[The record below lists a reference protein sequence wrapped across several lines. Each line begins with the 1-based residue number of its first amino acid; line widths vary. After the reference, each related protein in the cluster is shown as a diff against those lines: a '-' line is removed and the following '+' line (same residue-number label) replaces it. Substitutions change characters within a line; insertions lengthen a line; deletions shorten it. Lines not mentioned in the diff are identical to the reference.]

1 VDIIR
6 GYVVLDEDTQ
16 QRNIVAWRPVVV
28 DVMEG
33 YTNFPE
39 ADFDKHIDTFYPLAV
54 DVLNRQLGHDVR
66 VSLQNLLKRI
76 GEVKGMGMG
85 VRGRER
91 RRALSLGFATGRPA
105 TGAVKE
111 KNVEEGEKLEAG
123 A

>member
-1 VDIIR
+1 
-6 GYVVLDEDTQ
+6 
-16 QRNIVAWRPVVV
+16 
-28 DVMEG
+28 MEG

-54 DVLNRQLGHDVR
+54 DVLNRELGHDVR
-66 VSLQNLLKRI
+66 VALQNLLKRI

-85 VRGRER
+85 ARGRER
-91 RRALSLGFATGRPA
+91 RRALSMGLVGKPT

-111 KNVEEGEKLEAG
+111 EKVEGSEKEEAD